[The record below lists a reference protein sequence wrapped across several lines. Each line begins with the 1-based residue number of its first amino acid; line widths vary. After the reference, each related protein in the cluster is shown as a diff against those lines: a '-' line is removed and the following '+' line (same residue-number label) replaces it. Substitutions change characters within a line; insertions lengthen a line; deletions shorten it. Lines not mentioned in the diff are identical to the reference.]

1 MTVFDRLGVTLCGWQ
16 DFKIQLLSNE
26 MYQQEAHT
34 QKITE
39 QGTPI
44 KHHFGT

>member
-26 MYQQEAHT
+26 MYQQEAHKKKL
-34 QKITE
+34 QNKE
-39 QGTPI
+39 HP
-44 KHHFGT
+44 